1 MSSPVIQTSGLTKR
15 FGTTTALDHVSLG
28 VAAGEVFALLGPNGA
43 GKTTL
48 LRLLLDLLRPTSGSA
63 TVCGWSCRTQSLE
76 VRRRVAY
83 LPGDLR
89 LPPRWTG
96 REVLDH
102 LAALRG
108 DKDPAVVDRLSK
120 DLDVDLG
127 RRVGELSKGN
137 RQKVGLLAA
146 FMGRPEV
153 MVLDEP
159 TSGLDPVVQQTFH
172 ALVDEAVAEGST
184 VLLSSHVLAEVQRMA
199 HRAAILRAGR
209 VVDVVGV
216 GVLADRISR
225 TIELRFSVPVP
236 IAELSAIPGVSDLEV
251 EAAGTVV
258 RCRVSGSV
266 DALLKA
272 AARHTVESITSREP
286 DLEDLFMELV
296 R

>member
-1 MSSPVIQTSGLTKR
+1 MSSPVIQISNLTKR
-15 FGTTTALDHVSLG
+15 FGTTTALDHVSLT
-28 VAAGEVFALLGPNGA
+28 VEPGEVVALLGPNGA

-63 TVCGWSCRTQSLE
+63 TVCGWDCRSQSLE

-89 LPPRWTG
+89 LPSRWTG
-96 REVLDH
+96 REVVDH

-108 DKDPAVVDRLSK
+108 DVEPVVVERLSA

-127 RRVGELSKGN
+127 RRLGELSKGN
-137 RQKVGLLAA
+137 RQKVGLVAA
-146 FMGRPEV
+146 FMGRPAV

-159 TSGLDPVVQQTFH
+159 TSGLDPVMQQTFH
-172 ALVDEAVAEGST
+172 SLVDEVVAEGTT
-184 VLLSSHVLAEVQRMA
+184 VLVSSHVLAEVQRVA
-199 HRAAILRAGR
+199 HRAAVLRSGR
-209 VVDVVGV
+209 VVDVVAV
-216 GVLADRISR
+216 GVLADRVSR
-225 TIELRFSVPVP
+225 MIELRFAAPVP
-236 IAELSAIPGVSDLEV
+236 ISELTAIPGVSDVVV
-251 EAAGTVV
+251 EGTVV
-258 RCRVSGSV
+258 RCRVAGSV

-272 AARHTVESITSREP
+272 VARHTVESITSREP